1 MIRGRLPWALLAG
14 LVLVQIGYPLTAGT
28 TRAGLTMATVGL
40 GYLLS
45 VGHALLS
52 RGTRTALALVAVAT
66 GGGFAVEAL
75 GVATG
80 FPFGSYDYSGELGP
94 KLAGVPLIIP
104 LAWTWMAWPAWLTA
118 VRLTGPATPAAGARP
133 GPATAP
139 GRGAA
144 PDRPSS
150 GLERRLA
157 ARRPNYVAARPSFGP
172 ERRLAARRPN
182 YGRQPSWSSRS
193 ARRIALAA
201 VGLAAWDLFL
211 DPQMVAEGYWAWRDA
226 TPALP
231 GLPGVPASNYLGW
244 LLFAVLLAAALRPL
258 AGPAVDRT
266 DRRDAPMFALY
277 LWTYAAS
284 VLAHAVFL
292 RLPASAVWGGAGMA
306 LAAVPL
312 AVALLR
318 ARRHAPEPRE
328 VDPAPR
334 PGVEA
339 TA

>member
-1 MIRGRLPWALLAG
+1 MSRGRLPWALLAV
-14 LVLVQIGYPLTAGT
+14 LVLAQICYPLTSGA
-28 TRAGLTMATVGL
+28 TRAGLTVATVVL

-52 RGTRTALALVAVAT
+52 RGTRTAVALVAVAT

-80 FPFGSYDYSGELGP
+80 FPFGGYDYSGELGP

-118 VRLTGPATPAAGARP
+118 VRITAPSTAGTRP

-144 PDRPSS
+144 PD
-150 GLERRLA
+150 A
-157 ARRPNYVAARPSFGP
+157 
-172 ERRLAARRPN
+172 
-182 YGRQPSWSSRS
+182 PSWSRRSR
-193 ARRIALAA
+193 AGRIALAA

-211 DPQMVAEGYWAWRDA
+211 DPQMVAEGYWVWRDA

-258 AGPAVDRT
+258 AGPAVDRA

-292 RLPASAVWGGAGMA
+292 RLPASAVWGGIGMA
-306 LAAVPL
+306 VAAAPL
-312 AVALLR
+312 AVTLLR
-318 ARRHAPEPRE
+318 ARRRVPDRPAA
-328 VDPAPR
+328 DPAPR
-334 PGVEA
+334 VDAPA
-339 TA
+339 